1 MKFSYK
7 GIESGRITSSTIEAE
22 DKKSAVADLTKQG
35 VRIISIEEYKSISKT
50 LFSERSK
57 SGLSGS
63 TSITLDVL
71 LKFFK
76 KLYKMASC
84 GLTLTDAISSIDKRT
99 TNAAEKRLTKTIL
112 EDLTSGKTLSESL
125 KKFGGAIDES
135 IYSMMLVGENNGKIA
150 DAIGDA
156 LKMLESRSGA
166 KKDLI
171 KAIAYPSALLV
182 GTLIIMVGISFF
194 VMPQMQS
201 FIEGMGGK
209 LPATAQFFVSISKN
223 MYWILPAVACP
234 IISIIVSI
242 KTIRKTE
249 AGKYS
254 TDSLILKLPIFGN
267 IATLSF
273 RAGLSNLMAT
283 LLGNGVNITESLK
296 LAEISIKNR
305 VFLKNFQQAKVDI
318 LDGKEVYRTFEKYGI
333 FDGEA
338 CDLLQVGEKIGDLA
352 SSFQDTD
359 KMYAQDLS
367 SALKRSTKTA
377 SGIAIAIAFSLIGML
392 ALGIVQAMLSA
403 SSGAGGVA

>member
-7 GIESGRITSSTIEAE
+7 GIASGRITSSTIEAE
-22 DKKSAVADLTKQG
+22 DKKSAIADLTKQG

-156 LKMLESRSGA
+156 LKMLEARSGS

-171 KAIAYPSALLV
+171 KAITYPSALFI
-182 GTLIIMVGISFF
+182 GTLAIMVGISLFI
-194 VMPQMQS
+194 MPKMQA
-201 FIEGMGGK
+201 FIEDMGGK
-209 LPATAQFFVSISKN
+209 LPPIAQITAE
-223 MYWILPAVACP
+223 LA
-234 IISIIVSI
+234 
-242 KTIRKTE
+242 KTCEI
-249 AGKYS
+249 
-254 TDSLILKLPIFGN
+254 
-267 IATLSF
+267 
-273 RAGLSNLMAT
+273 NL
-283 LLGNGVNITESLK
+283 
-296 LAEISIKNR
+296 
-305 VFLKNFQQAKVDI
+305 
-318 LDGKEVYRTFEKYGI
+318 
-333 FDGEA
+333 
-338 CDLLQVGEKIGDLA
+338 DL
-352 SSFQDTD
+352 T
-359 KMYAQDLS
+359 
-367 SALKRSTKTA
+367 T
-377 SGIAIAIAFSLIGML
+377 
-392 ALGIVQAMLSA
+392 
-403 SSGAGGVA
+403 